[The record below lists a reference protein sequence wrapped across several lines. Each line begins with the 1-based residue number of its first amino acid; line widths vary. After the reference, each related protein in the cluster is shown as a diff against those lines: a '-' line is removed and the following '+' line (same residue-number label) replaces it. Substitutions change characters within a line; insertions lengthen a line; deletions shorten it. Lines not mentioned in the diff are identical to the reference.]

1 MSYELVGVN
10 MKIRCPDNTEC
21 ADLELRF
28 DGQRASFCDSDGNE
42 HTMVELLGGDFIVS
56 PVQAAIIMRTLRN

>member
-1 MSYELVGVN
+1 MTYELIGVN
-10 MKIRCPDNTEC
+10 MKIRRPDNTER

-42 HTMVELLGGDFIVS
+42 HEMVELLGGDFIVS
-56 PVQAAIIMRTLRN
+56 LVKAAIIMRTLRN